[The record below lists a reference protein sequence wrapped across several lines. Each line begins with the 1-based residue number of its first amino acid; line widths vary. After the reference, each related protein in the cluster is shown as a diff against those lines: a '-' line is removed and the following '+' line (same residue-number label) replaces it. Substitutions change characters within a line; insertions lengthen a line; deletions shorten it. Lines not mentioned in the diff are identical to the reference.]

1 MSNVRCLPFD
11 VRCPILFLF
20 PWGGGGGGGERKE
33 MEWPI
38 LFYIRF
44 SYKHCNFSHVCLLVK
59 MASKT
64 VTRSIGLKG
73 CGVYFSA
80 KFSWTSPLSDQVR
93 PLLSPRSKGKE
104 TVSKN
109 VLHTCRVFVKP
120 TAFAMLSLS
129 SPSFRLSSNLVPRFS
144 LLPDG

>member
-1 MSNVRCLPFD
+1 MLSASLKKNYKG
-11 VRCPILFLF
+11 LFLLLM
-20 PWGGGGGGGERKE
+20 GGGGGKE

-73 CGVYFSA
+73 RGVYFSA
-80 KFSWTSPLSDQVR
+80 KFSWTSPLSDQIRSVI
-93 PLLSPRSKGKE
+93 SPRSEGKK

-109 VLHTCRVFVKP
+109 VLHEQ
-120 TAFAMLSLS
+120 
-129 SPSFRLSSNLVPRFS
+129 SFC
-144 LLPDG
+144 

>member
-1 MSNVRCLPFD
+1 MLSASLKKNYKG
-11 VRCPILFLF
+11 LFLLLM
-20 PWGGGGGGGERKE
+20 GGGGGKE

-64 VTRSIGLKG
+64 ATRSICLKG

-80 KFSWTSPLSDQVR
+80 KFSWTSPLLDQVR
-93 PLLSPRSKGKE
+93 SLISPRSEGKE
-104 TVSKN
+104 TVSKH
-109 VLHTCRVFVKP
+109 VLHVQ
-120 TAFAMLSLS
+120 
-129 SPSFRLSSNLVPRFS
+129 SFC
-144 LLPDG
+144 

>member
-1 MSNVRCLPFD
+1 MLSASLKKKLQRSPFIAYGY
-11 VRCPILFLF
+11 V
-20 PWGGGGGGGERKE
+20 GGGGRKE
-33 MEWPI
+33 MEWLI

-44 SYKHCNFSHVCLLVK
+44 PYKHCNFSHICLLAK

-64 VTRSIGLKG
+64 VARSIGLKG

>member
-1 MSNVRCLPFD
+1 
-11 VRCPILFLF
+11 
-20 PWGGGGGGGERKE
+20 
-33 MEWPI
+33 MEWLI

-93 PLLSPRSKGKE
+93 SLISQGKE

-109 VLHTCRVFVKP
+109 VLHVQ
-120 TAFAMLSLS
+120 
-129 SPSFRLSSNLVPRFS
+129 SFC
-144 LLPDG
+144 

>member
-1 MSNVRCLPFD
+1 MLSASLKKKLERSPFIAYGY
-11 VRCPILFLF
+11 V
-20 PWGGGGGGGERKE
+20 GGGGGRKE
-33 MEWPI
+33 MEWLI

-44 SYKHCNFSHVCLLVK
+44 SYKHCNFSHICLLAK

-64 VTRSIGLKG
+64 VARSIGLKG

-144 LLPDG
+144 LLRDG

>member
-1 MSNVRCLPFD
+1 
-11 VRCPILFLF
+11 
-20 PWGGGGGGGERKE
+20 
-33 MEWPI
+33 MEWLI

-44 SYKHCNFSHVCLLVK
+44 SYKHCNFSHICLLAK
-59 MASKT
+59 MASKS

-73 CGVYFSA
+73 CGVCFSG

-129 SPSFRLSSNLVPRFS
+129 LSSPSLRLSRNLVPRFS